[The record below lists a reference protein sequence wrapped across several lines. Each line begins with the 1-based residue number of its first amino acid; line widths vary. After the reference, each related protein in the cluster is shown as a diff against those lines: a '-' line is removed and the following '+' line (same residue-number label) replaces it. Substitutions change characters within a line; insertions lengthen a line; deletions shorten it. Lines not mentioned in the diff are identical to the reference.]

1 MSNVFSIDDKRH
13 QSQLDGEIPVLWK
26 LTCGAVSGASAQSS
40 MSIYSNIVM
49 ELHLFIVTYP
59 LDVIRRRMQ
68 MKGSRSDLFPY
79 TSTPNAILTMYR
91 TEGMVSFYKG
101 VIGTNLYSLLIHIH
115 LLMLCRKI
123 LIRNGF
129 FMNF

>member
-26 LTCGAVSGASAQSS
+26 LTCGAVSGTSAQSS

-49 ELHLFIVTYP
+49 ELYLFIVTYP

-101 VIGTNLYSLLIHIH
+101 IIGTKLYSLLIHIH